1 MNSNPDGDRSGGAQG
16 RRRSLTDRL
25 IAAGQLAALAQD
37 LLPGGHFESGESR
50 WHAGDVDGDGK
61 RSLNVALT
69 GDKAGSWFDH
79 ESGDRGDLVGLA
91 ARKWRIQREQV
102 GDELERR
109 GYLQPVAR
117 RRRRGDPARSHQ
129 RSPAPDSDDPLPP
142 DDAPLPANKIVN
154 PDGGGWLTPAHVWRY
169 RLGDG
174 RLAYCVLRYDLLGGG
189 KEIRPVRWKGAGWVQ
204 GAYPAPRPLYRLP
217 DLTARPDAPAL
228 VVEGEKTADRAAS
241 LFPDCAA
248 TTSAGG
254 SKAARWAAWSA
265 LTGRDVLI
273 IPDADS
279 AGDGYAADVVRL
291 ARGVGA
297 SSVRIAP
304 AAEVARL
311 LGVAGDLP
319 AGWDVADAPADAGP
333 IALSDLLAVAAD
345 AAPAS
350 AVGGAAPPASA
361 NGAALDGDDGLL
373 NARSATGDAARLL
386 RAVGDG
392 LLLAWGDN
400 GDPAAVHIANA
411 AGVWRRDVDALRAAH
426 DVAAR
431 SFAQAMNDAAFAS
444 GADSDAKAANRS
456 LDWAL
461 RTQSPKGLSDALQ
474 SCGGAF
480 QQLRSAGDAAGA
492 SAWSVDSGEL
502 DGDARYV
509 GAPNGVVDLLDGS
522 LLTGA
527 AARGKLVTRSLP
539 DPFVP
544 DATHP
549 LIDRLLQHQDAE
561 VADWLL
567 TCFGLALRGELGTYI
582 LLIHGG
588 TRGGKSTLV
597 SALAAAMGGYA
608 ASLNAGTFT
617 DPTHRRAG
625 ASSPDLEL
633 LRGRRLAYASESA
646 ALGADREWLKR
657 LTGGEILRSRDLY
670 QRHDTGFINRALLLL
685 TANDPPRIGAHDPAI
700 EERLQVAEWQPIP
713 VAARDRSML
722 DDVKSD
728 AGARQAM
735 IALLVRSA
743 RDWTVDDWIAAQP
756 ASIKAAIAERA
767 VEDTPAALEWAR
779 VNVIKGA
786 ATDRLT
792 TRDLWRRATN
802 EIGNGRG
809 GVTGYPNQQAFTHAV
824 KTALGLG
831 ATTGMSVNG
840 VNGLRG
846 WRGWRLRSPDDP
858 ASDDPAG
865 QGSLDAGA
873 AGDAGDG
880 GDGVKRSRCAG
891 CKRVV
896 PDADLSFGDAGY
908 CGNCGG
914 GGAS

>member
-37 LLPGGHFESGESR
+37 LLPEGHFESGGSR
-50 WHAGDVDGDGK
+50 WHAGSVDGDGK

-79 ESGDRGDLVGLA
+79 ESGDKGDLVGLA
-91 ARKWRIQREQV
+91 ARKWRVPREQV
-102 GDELERR
+102 GDELEQRN
-109 GYLQPVAR
+109 YLQPVAR

-142 DDAPLPANKIVN
+142 DDAPLPTNRMRD
-154 PDGGGWLTPAHVWRY
+154 PDGGGFFDPVVLRY

-174 RLAYCVLRYDLLGGG
+174 RLAFCVLRYDLPGGG
-189 KEIRPVRWKGAGWVQ
+189 KEIRPVRWKGAGWIK

-217 DLTARPDAPAL
+217 DLATWPDAPAL
-228 VVEGEKTADRAAS
+228 VVEGEKAADRAAS

-254 SKAARWAAWSA
+254 SSSAGKADWAALA
-265 LTGRDVLI
+265 DRDVLI

-279 AGDGYAADVVRL
+279 AGDRYAADV
-291 ARGVGA
+291 ARRARAGGA

-345 AAPAS
+345 AAD
-350 AVGGAAPPASA
+350 AAPPASGD
-361 NGAALDGDDGLL
+361 GAALDGDGAMLD
-373 NARSATGDAARLL
+373 ARSATGDAARLL

-431 SFAQAMNDAAFAS
+431 SFARAMNDVSLAS
-444 GADSDAKAANRS
+444 GSDSDAKAAKS
-456 LDWAL
+456 ALDWAL

-474 SCGGAF
+474 SCGGALR
-480 QQLRSAGDAAGA
+480 QLCDDGDAA
-492 SAWSVDSGEL
+492 SAAVWSVDSAEL
-502 DGDARYV
+502 DRDVRYV

-527 AARGKLVTRSLP
+527 EARGKLVTRSLP

-549 LIDRLLQHQDAE
+549 LIDRLLEHQNAE
-561 VADWLL
+561 ESEWLL
-567 TCFGLALRGELGTYI
+567 TGLGLALRGQLGTRVLVI
-582 LLIHGG
+582 WGPTG
-588 TRGGKSTLV
+588 GGKSTLV
-597 SALAAAMGGYA
+597 SALAAAFGGYA
-608 ASLNAGTFT
+608 ASLNADTFV
-617 DPTHRRAG
+617 DPTQRRAG
-625 ASSPDLEL
+625 AATPSLDK
-633 LRGRRLAYASESA
+633 LRGRRLGYSSEA
-646 ALGADREWLKR
+646 ATLSTDREWLKR
-657 LTGGEILRSRDLY
+657 LTGGEPLSSRDLY
-670 QRHDTGFINRALLLL
+670 QSHGADFVNRAALLL

-700 EERLQVAEWQPIP
+700 QRRLHVAHWRAIP
-713 VAARDRSML
+713 AEVRDDGDAL
-722 DDVKSD
+722 ETVQSD
-728 AGARQAM
+728 PAARQAM

-743 RDWTVDDWIAAQP
+743 LGWDVGRWLKAQP
-756 ASIKAAIAERA
+756 ASIAAAIAERA
-767 VEDTPAALEWAR
+767 AEDTPAALAWAQA
-779 VNVIKGA
+779 NVIKGVA
-786 ATDRLT
+786 ADRLT
-792 TRDLWRRATN
+792 TRDLWEEAKRKIGDGRNGVDGYGSQQSFTRAVSST
-802 EIGNGRG
+802 
-809 GVTGYPNQQAFTHAV
+809 
-824 KTALGLG
+824 LGLG
-831 ATTGMSVNG
+831 ATVGMSSRG
-840 VNGLRG
+840 VTGLRG
-846 WRGWRLRSPDDP
+846 WRGWRLRTSDDP

-865 QGSLDAGA
+865 QGSLA
-873 AGDAGDG
+873 AGD
-880 GDGVKRSRCAG
+880 
-891 CKRVV
+891 
-896 PDADLSFGDAGY
+896 GDAGGAHTCSDCGADLLLGAKGDY